1 VNDFHGS
8 VVENLQG
15 KPLFQF
21 KRTENRNGG
30 TRSAQLITLTRSA
43 IATFVLLAG
52 LHSASAQQVSQNVP
66 GMATMAQPL
75 PAATLGATASVPQT
89 PPAAAETEGPQTL
102 HLLVGRSLVITS
114 PSKIKRVSLADPSIA
129 EAIVVSPFQVLL
141 NGKAPGGVSLLLW
154 DEQDQSQAFEV
165 SVDIDILGLSQKIH
179 EVFPTEPVQ
188 VDTSRDIVIL
198 SGHVSSPAVADK
210 ILEVVKS
217 ASPKVTNLM
226 EVPPTPTGEILLE
239 VKFADV
245 NRTLETQLGINILS
259 LPGAKNIGTISTQQF
274 SPPQLVSPSTG
285 TGSSGATSAIGL
297 SNLLN
302 IFIFR
307 PDIDFAATIQALEQ
321 NNVLQILAEP
331 NLMTESGKE
340 ASFLAG
346 GEFPFPIL
354 QGTTGSG
361 FAGITIQ
368 FKEFGV
374 RLNFTPTLTPDGMIH
389 LKVKPEV
396 SSLDFTNA
404 LTIEGFLIPALT
416 TNRAESDVQLRDGQS
431 FAIAGLLDN
440 RVTDQFDKIPWIGD
454 VPILGKLF
462 QSRSVT
468 KSKNELLI
476 VVTPRIVHPSDSV
489 LPTPAMPKAFLGP
502 LTPPPATSQA
512 PPK

>member
-1 VNDFHGS
+1 VAERF
-8 VVENLQG
+8 QG
-15 KPLFQF
+15 KTVSEFN
-21 KRTENRNGG
+21 RTSNHNRGF
-30 TRSAQLITLTRSA
+30 RSALSAVVINVVLIIALLTA
-43 IATFVLLAG
+43 AVLLAG
-52 LHSASAQQVSQNVP
+52 VQSALAQQVPQNAP
-66 GMATMAQPL
+66 AMTAMTQPV
-75 PAATLGATASVPQT
+75 PAATLGAVASAPQM
-89 PPAAAETEGPQTL
+89 PAAATESEGPQTL
-102 HLLVGRSLVITS
+102 HLLVGRSLVISS
-114 PSKIKRVSLADPSIA
+114 PSKIKRVSLADPTIA

-154 DEQDQSQAFEV
+154 DEADQSQAFEV

-179 EVFPTEPVQ
+179 EVFPSEPVQ
-188 VDTSRDIVIL
+188 VETSRDIVIL
-198 SGHVSSPAVADK
+198 SGRVSSAAVADK
-210 ILEVVKS
+210 ILEVVK
-217 ASPKVTNLM
+217 AAAPKVTSLM
-226 EVPPTPTGEILLE
+226 EVPAPPSGEILLE

-259 LPGAKNIGTISTQQF
+259 LPGAKNIGVISTQQF

-285 TGSSGATSAIGL
+285 TGSSGATSALGL

-307 PDIDFAATIQALEQ
+307 PDINFAATIQALEQ

-374 RLNFTPTLTPDGMIH
+374 RLNFTPTLTADGMIH

-404 LTIEGFLIPALT
+404 LTIQGFLIPALT
-416 TNRAESDVQLRDGQS
+416 TNRAESEVQLRDGQS

-440 RVTDQFDKIPWIGD
+440 RVTEQFSKIPWIGD

-462 QSRSVT
+462 QSRSLT

-476 VVTPRIVHPSDSV
+476 VVTPRIVHPSDV
-489 LPTPAMPKAFLGP
+489 EPATPAMPKPFLG
-502 LTPPPATSQA
+502 ATKPSQS
-512 PPK
+512 PQ